1 LNLAIHTS
9 AYSDYTLSDAL
20 DLIARSGFHHVEIAA
35 DISETR
41 HFEAHRATAEDV
53 SDLARKLRDR
63 DLRLAAIDIGGW
75 DAELCITNLDGGTRK
90 AAVENVKHA
99 LSVANDLDCALITAH
114 LWGLPS
120 DRSRERQAEF
130 RGPFLRSISE
140 LAEDFESS
148 CVNLNFMPHSGGFI
162 EESDPTVDLVREA
175 DHPRIGYTF
184 GTSHTFVI
192 ARPDQTAADMIRY
205 AGDTLTHVLISD
217 THDVKRIIA
226 PPEVKAHEHTVPG
239 SGDVD
244 FPSVVSALREIDYR
258 GMLCVHLISER
269 DRIVGASRRSK
280 SIVEQWLGT

>member
-1 LNLAIHTS
+1 MNIAIHTS
-9 AYSDYTLSDAL
+9 AYSDYTLPDAL
-20 DLIARSGFHHVEIAA
+20 ALIASSGFRHVEIAA
-35 DISETR
+35 DITETR
-41 HFEAHRATAEDV
+41 HFEAHTAEPQDV
-53 SDLARKLRDR
+53 AGLASQLREHN
-63 DLRLAAIDIGGW
+63 LSLAAIDIGGW
-75 DAELCITNLDGGTRK
+75 DPELCITNLDEDARK
-90 AAVENVKHA
+90 ASVENVKHT
-99 LSVANDLDCALITAH
+99 LVVANDLGCPLITSH
-114 LWGLPS
+114 LWGLPF
-120 DRSRERQAEF
+120 DRSCERQAEF

-140 LAEDFESS
+140 LAEVFESS
-148 CVNLNFMPHSGGFI
+148 CVNLNFMPHPGGFI

-244 FPSVVSALREIDYR
+244 FPSVVSALREIDYK

-269 DRIVGASRRSK
+269 DRIVEASRRSK